1 MTAGGVGEQ
10 KLLDSFLFLKMGNSL
25 QSLQVSMWLFPRPNS
40 ATISADKMNVVYR
53 GL

>member
-1 MTAGGVGEQ
+1 MDHPITG
-10 KLLDSFLFLKMGNSL
+10 SL
-25 QSLQVSMWLFPRPNS
+25 ILMKVESISLRKSKYVVVARPKS